1 MTYHNHENNAKA
13 WVDLLE
19 STGAQFAGPV
29 AWHGSGMLNWGSKL
43 TDWNLA
49 EIWYATS
56 EDGFV
61 WKEQGV
67 AVPRPPKP
75 APGWRSV
82 STPDVLFW
90 KGKYY
95 LCFRSRGVLPHW

>member
-1 MTYHNHENNAKA
+1 
-13 WVDLLE
+13 VIP
-19 STGAQFAGPV
+19 S
-29 AWHGSGMLNWGSKL
+29 
-43 TDWNLA
+43 TDWDLS

-61 WKEQGV
+61 WQEQGV
-67 AVPRPPKP
+67 AVPRPAKP

-95 LCFRSRGVLPHW
+95 LYYQAFGARNPGLSMEAP